1 MRNRWNYQ
9 NRGFLRFK
17 HKTEDMQKLPCFGI
31 GKKKKERK
39 YGIEDCFSN
48 HQLLKNPS
56 WNIFSNKEGL
66 PQSFWLLDINH
77 KQSLPQFQVRVHVV
91 DRTLASFSS
100 PGHWL
105 QTSSIDQN
113 RKRVSL
119 TNLSFF
125 SFGLWLSSNIRNQ
138 VD

>member
-1 MRNRWNYQ
+1 MEWMKLIEQ
-9 NRGFLRFK
+9 GFPRIQTWDQRYMKALVK
-17 HKTEDMQKLPCFGI
+17 CFGI
-31 GKKKKERK
+31 EKWEKLELRIAFPTTNYFK
-39 YGIEDCFSN
+39 D
-48 HQLLKNPS
+48 PS

-66 PQSFWLLDINH
+66 PQSFWLLDVNH

-91 DRTLASFSS
+91 DRTLASFSNL
-100 PGHWL
+100 GHWL
-105 QTSSIDQN
+105 QTSSIEQN

-125 SFGLWLSSNIRNQ
+125 SFGLWLSSNIWNQ